1 MKLQVQSLWSTDLNL
16 PQGNSSGVCSD
27 FKVSVQVAVG
37 EPSKAGGV
45 MFSLVVC
52 SPSMLPHAESGCFVS
67 NTLILESFDWQAI
80 LHRIETEL
88 LRCDS
93 CPDWAAAIHKLSGRM
108 QHEVAEISCQ

>member
-16 PQGNSSGVCSD
+16 PQVKSSNNCSD
-27 FKVSVQVAVG
+27 FKVGIQVSIG
-37 EPSKAGGV
+37 EQAKRGSE